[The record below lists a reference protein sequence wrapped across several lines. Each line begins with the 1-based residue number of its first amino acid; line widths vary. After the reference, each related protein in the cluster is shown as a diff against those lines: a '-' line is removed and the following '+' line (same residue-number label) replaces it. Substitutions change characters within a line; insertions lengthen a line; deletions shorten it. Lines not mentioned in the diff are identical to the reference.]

1 MNKQDARTQKKHLI
15 RKATPEDARV
25 LLDLIVAHAE
35 YEREDFP
42 VEGKEEAIRSALST
56 SPQPFESILV
66 ESDGAV
72 RGYCNYLVQYDTWAV
87 APHMLL
93 DALFLQ
99 PELRGKG
106 IGMEIMNF
114 IRDEARKAGCN
125 TVRWQTPVF
134 NEMGINFYKKLNTIS
149 GTKMFFTWD
158 V

>member
-1 MNKQDARTQKKHLI
+1 MIDKLASNEHLI
-15 RKATPEDARV
+15 RKATPEDAQI

-42 VEGKEEAIRSALST
+42 VEGKVEAIRNALST

-114 IRDEARKAGCN
+114 IRDEARKAG
-125 TVRWQTPVF
+125 
-134 NEMGINFYKKLNTIS
+134 
-149 GTKMFFTWD
+149 
-158 V
+158 